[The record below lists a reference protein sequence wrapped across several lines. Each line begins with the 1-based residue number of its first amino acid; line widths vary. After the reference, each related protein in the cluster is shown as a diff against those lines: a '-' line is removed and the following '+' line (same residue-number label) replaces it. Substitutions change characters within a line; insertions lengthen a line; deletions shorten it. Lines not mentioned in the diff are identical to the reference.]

1 MTGRGF
7 RGRAYDSSGIQ
18 PPMPA
23 NIRSIVVFCGS
34 GVGDDPAWR
43 AAAEALGRGLATSGI
58 RLVYGGGRVGLMGAV
73 ADGALAG
80 GGTVTGIIPDFLRAR
95 EVAHPGVPDLV
106 VTDSM
111 HRRKAMMFEQ
121 ADAFV
126 TLPGGLGTLDETVEI
141 ITWRQLGLH
150 DRPVL
155 IANLNGWAG
164 TLLSVLNGF
173 VSDGFADPS
182 SRALYEVLPDV
193 PAILRRLLTIPARDP
208 ISSSR
213 T

>member
-1 MTGRGF
+1 
-7 RGRAYDSSGIQ
+7 
-18 PPMPA
+18 MPA
-23 NIRSIVVFCGS
+23 SIRAVVVFCGS
-34 GVGDDPAWR
+34 RVGHDPAWR

-58 RLVYGGGRVGLMGAV
+58 RLIYGGGRVGLMGAV

-80 GGTVTGIIPDFLRAR
+80 GGAVTGIIPDFLRAR
-95 EVAHPGVPDLV
+95 EVAHPNVTDLI

-141 ITWRQLGLH
+141 VTWRQLGLH
-150 DRPVL
+150 DRPIL
-155 IANLNGWAG
+155 IGNINGWATG
-164 TLLSVLNGF
+164 LLSVLNGF

-182 SRALYEVLPDV
+182 SRALYEVLVDV
-193 PAILRRLLTIPARDP
+193 PAILRRLLTMPGRPDVSSAR
-208 ISSSR
+208 